1 MKYYEY
7 KYYCWWYCWYE
18 FDCYHYYWRWYCWD
32 IKKDTTA
39 TTITIA
45 GDVAGTNTNAAAIL
59 LLLLLSVMLP
69 VLVVV
74 VEEEVDNDNNNN
86 NNDDANTDDI
96 CYRRI
101 YVAVVGVHF
110 DIKRFILWSTL

>member
-1 MKYYEY
+1 
-7 KYYCWWYCWYE
+7 
-18 FDCYHYYWRWYCWD
+18 
-32 IKKDTTA
+32 
-39 TTITIA
+39 
-45 GDVAGTNTNAAAIL
+45 
-59 LLLLLSVMLP
+59 MLP

-110 DIKRFILWSTL
+110 DIKRFIL